1 MITRTNIYYR
11 LLLTVCLMLTTFT
24 ATFAEVGPND
34 LKGEDKEIFD
44 KYRQLVQYGTP
55 DEFYS
60 FAVTYEEH
68 LRKKGYWMLY
78 YKLKN
83 NEGFFALRHNMV
95 YRAMQAAKELDEEMR
110 QNGATQYFYLATGL
124 MGDIYAVTQNRSK
137 AEQYFTQ
144 ALREVGT
151 TDPKFT
157 MRVYQSLAELT
168 CLQDS
173 KKALHWA
180 DSALVL
186 ARETQNVE
194 YQSLSMA
201 MAAYVHFMDGNS
213 QDFFDYY
220 DQYISLRSMDL
231 PAFSH
236 RYDNFMEIGKRAM
249 ESDYEG
255 ALAKL
260 REGNVNVDSSLVDIR
275 ILTLERGE
283 QKGFEALKRRFLEID
298 SIRSIMQ
305 NANFDQMAYEQKL
318 MQSREEDK
326 AKQKVMMILISG
338 LLLLM
343 VLFAGAYW
351 WTRRWLI
358 RKQSTQ
364 SQVPAVVQTP
374 VNMDM
379 LCREVL
385 SKTTTIN
392 RQGLEIRY
400 ASRVANDFTLTTDV
414 NRLRQILLHL
424 LGNAVKFTAQGHI
437 LLRCEQ
443 QGNQLLIAISDTGVG
458 IKSQKKGMLSSIL
471 TKLTKNEEL
480 PGQGLANCRRMARSL
495 GGDVTLDESYTKG
508 CRFVVSL
515 PVW

>member
-1 MITRTNIYYR
+1 
-11 LLLTVCLMLTTFT
+11 
-24 ATFAEVGPND
+24 
-34 LKGEDKEIFD
+34 
-44 KYRQLVQYGTP
+44 
-55 DEFYS
+55 
-60 FAVTYEEH
+60 
-68 LRKKGYWMLY
+68 
-78 YKLKN
+78 
-83 NEGFFALRHNMV
+83 
-95 YRAMQAAKELDEEMR
+95 
-110 QNGATQYFYLATGL
+110 
-124 MGDIYAVTQNRSK
+124 
-137 AEQYFTQ
+137 
-144 ALREVGT
+144 
-151 TDPKFT
+151 
-157 MRVYQSLAELT
+157 
-168 CLQDS
+168 
-173 KKALHWA
+173 
-180 DSALVL
+180 
-186 ARETQNVE
+186 
-194 YQSLSMA
+194 
-201 MAAYVHFMDGNS
+201 
-213 QDFFDYY
+213 
-220 DQYISLRSMDL
+220 
-231 PAFSH
+231 
-236 RYDNFMEIGKRAM
+236 M

-298 SIRSIMQ
+298 SIRSIIQ

-326 AKQKVMMILISG
+326 AKKKVMMILISG

-458 IKSQKKGMLSSIL
+458 IKSQKKGMFSIL

-495 GGDVTLDESYTKG
+495 GGDITLDESYTKG

>member
-1 MITRTNIYYR
+1 MITKNLFNR
-11 LLLTVCLMLTTFT
+11 LLLTAWLMLAAFTT
-24 ATFAEVGPND
+24 TFAEVGPGD
-34 LKGEDKEIFD
+34 LTGEDKEIYD

-55 DEFYS
+55 DEFYT

-68 LRKKGYWMLY
+68 LRSKGYWMLL

-144 ALREVGT
+144 ALGEVGKS
-151 TDPKFT
+151 DPKFT

-194 YQSLSMA
+194 YQSLSLA
-201 MAAYVHFMDGNS
+201 MAAYVHFMDGNT

-220 DQYISLRSMDL
+220 DQYISLRSMNL
-231 PAFSH
+231 PTFSR

-255 ALAKL
+255 AIAKL
-260 REGNVNVDSSLVDIR
+260 REGNINVDSSLVDIR
-275 ILTLERGE
+275 IRTLERGE

-298 SIRSIMQ
+298 SVHSIMQ

-318 MQSREEDK
+318 MQAHEEDK
-326 AKQKVMMILISG
+326 AKEDVMMVLIVW
-338 LLLLM
+338 LLLLAII
-343 VLFAGAYW
+343 FAGAYW
-351 WTRRWLI
+351 WTRRRLI
-358 RKQSTQ
+358 RKLSAHHQVPTVAKVSQAPVNIVKLCRQVLSVVATNHKELEIRFASRIADDFTITADENGLREVLTQLLNHALQSTQ
-364 SQVPAVVQTP
+364 
-374 VNMDM
+374 
-379 LCREVL
+379 
-385 SKTTTIN
+385 
-392 RQGLEIRY
+392 QGY
-400 ASRVANDFTLTTDV
+400 
-414 NRLRQILLHL
+414 
-424 LGNAVKFTAQGHI
+424 I

-443 QGNQLLIAISDTGVG
+443 QNAQLVITVSNT
-458 IKSQKKGMLSSIL
+458 
-471 TKLTKNEEL
+471 
-480 PGQGLANCRRMARSL
+480 QG
-495 GGDVTLDESYTKG
+495 KH
-508 CRFVVSL
+508 FVVSL
-515 PVW
+515 PVG